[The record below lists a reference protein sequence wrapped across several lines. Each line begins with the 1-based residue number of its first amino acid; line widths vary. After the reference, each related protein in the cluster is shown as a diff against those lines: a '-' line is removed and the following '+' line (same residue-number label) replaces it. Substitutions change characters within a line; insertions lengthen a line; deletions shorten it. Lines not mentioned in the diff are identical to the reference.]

1 MADERYQWLDQ
12 EAAERLLRGE
22 PVEAVDDRARSQVEL
37 LAGALEAARTPAV
50 QPTDTGELPGEA
62 AALLAFRRA
71 AAERAAA
78 GAGAAAAGA
87 AATPGRAPRTSGV
100 DPVRRWGRSVRYGL
114 AAALAAVTVG
124 GVAVAAGTG
133 VLPLG
138 GPAPTTSATAGNTA
152 DPLVSKDSGIP
163 RGTAVPTTEPGGDG
177 STPGASPSAGSGAPD
192 PTAGTPDRKGA
203 DTEGAGSEGTDTPKP
218 GVTTARPDA
227 GSGGQGG
234 TGAGGT
240 SREKDLKACQE
251 YREGRLDATDRQRL
265 VDRLRS
271 GETLRRYCDRILSG
285 DTGTSQEPDRGDSGD
300 PSDPRPGSGSGGSS
314 GSGSTG
320 AKDGDRGTSGA
331 GNQNGGGRGDALL
344 STGTADAPSTA
355 SGTGTT
361 VATRVPLA
369 V

>member
-22 PVEAVDDRARSQVEL
+22 PVETVGDPARSQAEL
-37 LAGALEAARTPAV
+37 LADALGAARTPAV
-50 QPTDTGELPGEA
+50 PPTDTGELPGEA
-62 AALLAFRRA
+62 AALAAFRQA

-78 GAGAAAAGA
+78 GTGAAAVGR
-87 AATPGRAPRTSGV
+87 AATPGRTPRTSGAA
-100 DPVRRWGRSVRYGL
+100 PVRRWGRSVRYGL

-138 GPAPTTSATAGNTA
+138 GPAPTTSTTAGSTA
-152 DPLVSKDSGIP
+152 EPLVSEDSGMP
-163 RGTAVPTTEPGGDG
+163 RGTAAPTTEPGGDEP
-177 STPGASPSAGSGAPD
+177 TPGASPSAGSGTPD
-192 PTAGTPDRKGA
+192 PTAGTPDRKGT
-203 DTEGAGSEGTDTPKP
+203 DTEGADTGGTDAPEP

-234 TGAGGT
+234 TGAGD
-240 SREKDLKACQE
+240 SNQEKDLKACRE
-251 YREGRLDATDRQRL
+251 YREGRLDAADRQRL

-271 GETLRRYCDRILSG
+271 GDTLRRYCDRILSG
-285 DTGTSQEPDRGDSGD
+285 GTGASPEPDRGDPGD
-300 PSDPRPGSGSGGSS
+300 PSDPHPGSGGSS

-320 AKDGDRGTSGA
+320 AKDGGRGTSGA

-344 STGTADAPSTA
+344 STGTEAVPSTA
-355 SGTGTT
+355 SSTGTT